1 MSHPARSLRVGL
13 ILLYL
18 AVAGLPLL
26 LSWAFNM
33 PPRSF
38 RNEIASGLGLVA
50 FSMILIEFVLSGRF
64 RTVSAG
70 LGLDR
75 TIRFHQLMARTA
87 LAFAL
92 LHPFAYH
99 WLPGLDRPWDPTRQL
114 TLTSDFPALIT
125 GILAFVLLPAFVLA
139 SINHDALGYKYER
152 WRLLHGLGAFLIV
165 ALLLHH
171 ALTAGRYSSDPRM
184 IWMWGVMTALA
195 AFSLI
200 AVYGLK
206 PSYQLVY
213 PWRVSEI
220 ARLAPHQWGLTI
232 MPDGHAGL
240 PYKAG
245 QFVWLNIGRT
255 PFSLHENPFSISSA
269 PSSGADMSFIIKEL
283 GDCTSQFDQVKV
295 GDRAYIDGPHGT
307 LIVDGRPEPGI
318 ALIAGGVGIAPLLG
332 ILRDLV
338 QTEDPRDAVLIYANR
353 TRDQIVFEDEITD
366 LAGVEGTQVFHI
378 LQEPPEGWTGETG
391 VVDSALLDRVFRDDQ
406 TSSWVFVL
414 CGPPRMMTSV
424 EEALM
429 ARGVPADRIL
439 SERFQYD

>member
-1 MSHPARSLRVGL
+1 MGL

-26 LSWAFNM
+26 LSWASNT

-38 RNEIASGLGLVA
+38 SNEIASGLGLVA
-50 FSMILIEFVLSGRF
+50 FAMILVQFVLSERF
-64 RTVSAG
+64 RTVSSG

-99 WLPGLDRPWDPTRQL
+99 WLPGPDRPWDPTRQL
-114 TLTSDFPALIT
+114 TLTSDFPSLIT
-125 GILAFVLLPAFVLA
+125 GILAFVLLPAFLLA
-139 SINHDALGYKYER
+139 AINHDALGYKYER
-152 WRLLHGLGAFLIV
+152 WRLLHGLGALLIV

-171 ALTAGRYSSDPRM
+171 ALSAGRYSADPRM
-184 IWMWGVMTALA
+184 VWMWSIMAALA
-195 AFSLI
+195 VFSLI

-206 PSYQLVY
+206 PAYQRSH
-213 PWRVSEI
+213 PWRVSAI

-232 MPDGHAGL
+232 TPDGHAGL
-240 PYKAG
+240 AYKAG
-245 QFVWLNIGRT
+245 QFVWLNIGHS
-255 PFSLHENPFSISSA
+255 PFSLYENPFSISSG

-283 GDCTSQFDQVKV
+283 GDCTSHFDQVKV
-295 GDRAYIDGPHGT
+295 GDRSYIDGPHGT
-307 LIVDGRPEPGI
+307 LTVDGRPEPGI

-338 QTEDPRDAVLIYANR
+338 QTGDPRQAVLIYANR
-353 TRDQIVFEDEITD
+353 TRDQIVFEDEIAD
-366 LAGVEGTQVFHI
+366 LSGVEGTQVFHI
-378 LQEPPEGWTGETG
+378 LQEPPEGWTGLTG
-391 VVDSALLDRVFRDDQ
+391 VVDSALLDRVFSDDRL
-406 TSSWVFVL
+406 SSWVFVL

-424 EEALM
+424 EEVLM
-429 ARGVPADRIL
+429 ACAVSADRIL

>member
-1 MSHPARSLRVGL
+1 MSRPSPSLRMSL

-18 AVAGLPLL
+18 AIVGLPLL
-26 LSWAFNM
+26 VSWVSGMA
-33 PPRSF
+33 PRSL

-50 FSMILIEFVLSGRF
+50 FAMILVEFVLSGRF

-92 LHPFAYH
+92 IHPFAYH
-99 WLPGLDRPWDPTRQL
+99 WLPGPDRPWDPTRQL
-114 TLTSDFPALIT
+114 TLTGDFPSLIT

-139 SINHDALGYKYER
+139 AINHDALGHRYER
-152 WRLLHGLGAFLIV
+152 WRLLHGLGALLIA

-171 ALTAGRYSSDPRM
+171 ALSAGRYSADPRM
-184 IWMWGVMTALA
+184 VWMWSIMTALA
-195 AFSLI
+195 VFSLI

-206 PSYQLVY
+206 PAYQSSH
-213 PWRVSEI
+213 PWRVSAI

-232 MPDGHAGL
+232 SPDGHAGL

-245 QFVWLNIGRT
+245 QFVWLIIGHS
-255 PFSLHENPFSISSA
+255 PFSLYENPFSISSA

-283 GDCTSQFDQVKV
+283 GDCTSHLDQVKV

-307 LIVDGRPEPGI
+307 LTIDGRSEPGV

-353 TRDQIVFEDEITD
+353 TRDQIVFEDEIAD
-366 LAGVEGTQVFHI
+366 LADAGKTLVCRV
-378 LQEPPEGWTGETG
+378 LQEPPNGWTGETG
-391 VVDSALLDRVFRDDQ
+391 IVDAALLDRVFSDDQ
-406 TSSWVFVL
+406 LSSWVFVL
-414 CGPPRMMTSV
+414 CGPPRMMSSV

-429 ARGVPADRIL
+429 ARGVQANRIL